1 VWVPHAFDV
10 TQWVLRACFG
20 EPETTEHHGELLFI
34 WKR

>member
-1 VWVPHAFDV
+1 
-10 TQWVLRACFG
+10 VLRACFG